1 MITFRCQ
8 EREIEPIDEIVCLLP
23 WGLETTLSVL
33 IGDQKKDNVQFIP
46 PGKVKSRERKKGWE
60 VYLIKALEPILLCKR
75 NPSNLMVLIMFS
87 SKLIIDKEWINSN
100 NEHWLENILLLCN
113 VNRNGFLL
121 VSSNKERQYWLLN
134 VNGKLMVTHWLVFS

>member
-1 MITFRCQ
+1 MTFVELRLIIFGCQ
-8 EREIEPIDEIVCLLP
+8 EREIEPIDKIVCLLP

-33 IGDQKKDNVQFIP
+33 IGDQKKDNVTFIP
-46 PGKVKSRERKKGWE
+46 PGKVKRRERKGGWE

-87 SKLIIDKEWINSN
+87 SKVIIGKEWINSN

-121 VSSNKERQYWLLN
+121 MSSNKEKGNIDYW
-134 VNGKLMVTHWLVFS
+134 M